1 MKVVGVLLGLVVSC
15 DAYTAP
21 LMMATRAVTKKA
33 PVKKVAAKKP
43 FENPF
48 AKKPIAATKPIA
60 AKKPIVV
67 KKAPAKKV
75 VAKAKPKTVS
85 QRSPPSSKG
94 YPSFAE
100 QASKFQI
107 KGISGGPNRAP
118 TIRILPPDFSDP
130 KTQKV
135 RDPEFYKA
143 AAKTRL
149 QKLKGVDNYV
159 YDDGLTNL
167 ERKQRGSQDTFLT
180 GAARSRADASLTRSD
195 IEVEDYFGNAD
206 RFQLAFISVLGL
218 FFLVGYLSGSV
229 PQ

>member
-1 MKVVGVLLGLVVSC
+1 
-15 DAYTAP
+15 
-21 LMMATRAVTKKA
+21 MATRAVVKKA
-33 PVKKVAAKKP
+33 PVKKVAAK
-43 FENPF
+43 NPF
-48 AKKPIAATKPIA
+48 AKKPIVSKKPIV
-60 AKKPIVV
+60 AKKPVV
-67 KKAPAKKV
+67 KKAPVKKV